1 MNDQNRDRQNDMDR
15 QAEATKPGASANQAG
30 QPSGTGWQRDQGTG
44 QGSTGDQGMVGQESW
59 QDRTRQGDQED
70 TETPDTAQQGSRE
83 QTSRS

>member
-30 QPSGTGWQRDQGTG
+30 QRSGTGWPSEQGTG
-44 QGSTGDQGMVGQESW
+44 KGSTGDEGMVGHESW
-59 QDRTRQGDQED
+59 QDRTRRGDQED
-70 TETPDTAQQGSRE
+70 TETPTTADQGSRE